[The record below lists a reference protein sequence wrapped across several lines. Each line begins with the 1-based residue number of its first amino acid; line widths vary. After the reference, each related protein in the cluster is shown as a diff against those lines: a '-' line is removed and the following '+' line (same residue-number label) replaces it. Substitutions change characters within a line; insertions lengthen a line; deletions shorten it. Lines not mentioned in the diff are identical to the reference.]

1 MFYIHLSHILK
12 EDTAGDLVLGVRSE
26 TLLQDVQR
34 EAERHESAYG
44 LTCARI
50 VGPCS
55 FHLTTRGINALE
67 QWEDFED

>member
-34 EAERHESAYG
+34 EA
-44 LTCARI
+44 
-50 VGPCS
+50 
-55 FHLTTRGINALE
+55 
-67 QWEDFED
+67 